1 MDAKIE
7 RLKANLAGLDGV
19 LVAFSAGVDSTFL
32 LKIAHA
38 VLGDKAIAL
47 TATSPTV
54 PPGELDAAKTFAQS
68 LGCRHLIIDSHEME
82 NPSFSKNPANRC
94 FFCKDELYRICQ
106 NEARRL
112 GLNTIIDGTNLD
124 DLKDH
129 RPGLQAATTFGVRHP
144 LVEAEMTKS
153 EIRRYSRELGL
164 PTWDKPSSP
173 CLSSRFPYGTEIT
186 LDKLKKVGAC
196 ELFLKELG
204 FREFRV
210 RYHGDLAR
218 IEVAP
223 SDFERLLENDTR
235 EALVRRFKQIGFT
248 YISLDLQ
255 GFRSGSLN
263 EALGPQTRVSSL
275 VSRVSHQSETPNP
288 KPKTA

>member
-7 RLKANLAGLDGV
+7 QLRSNLARCDGV

-32 LKIAHA
+32 LKIAHM
-38 VLGDKAIAL
+38 VLGDHAIAL

-54 PPGELDAAKTFAQS
+54 PPGELDAAKAFALS

-82 NPSFSKNPANRC
+82 NPSFSQNPANRC
-94 FFCKDELYRICQ
+94 FFCKDELYRICHDQ
-106 NEARRL
+106 AARL
-112 GLNTIIDGTNLD
+112 GIKVIVDGTNLD

-129 RPGLQAATTFGVRHP
+129 RPGLKAADLLGIRHP
-144 LVEAEMTKS
+144 LVEAEMTKDD
-153 EIRRYSRELGL
+153 IRRYSREFGL

-186 LDKLKKVGAC
+186 LEKLTKVGAC
-196 ELFLKELG
+196 EAFLKELG

-210 RYHGDLAR
+210 RYHDDLAR

-223 SDFERLLENDTR
+223 GELERLMEKDTR
-235 EALVRRFKQIGFT
+235 TTVVRRFKQVGFN
-248 YISLDLQ
+248 YVSLDLQ

-263 EALGPQTRVSSL
+263 EALAAKR
-275 VSRVSHQSETPNP
+275 
-288 KPKTA
+288 A